1 MLEVALGLM
10 DKQPVLMST
19 PSNTIAGYAGPTH
32 ASNTTTTAASPSSS
46 GQNLGVVVGAAA
58 GGFLL
63 FAAVGFG
70 WKIYAKNGKRLGE
83 KKQSNEEIGVPIGDV
98 VSVISEDLSGHD
110 ERKSVR
116 VRRLT
121 VFQAHIKPNES
132 KYEKFYLLSCFT
144 FNSNPYFLL

>member
-70 WKIYAKNGKRLGE
+70 LRTYFKNGKRSGE
-83 KKQSNEEIGVPIGDV
+83 KKQSSEKSVVPIGEV
-98 VSVISEDLSGHD
+98 VSVIPEDLSGHTG
-110 ERKSVR
+110 RKSVR
-116 VRRLT
+116 VR
-121 VFQAHIKPNES
+121 
-132 KYEKFYLLSCFT
+132 Y
-144 FNSNPYFLL
+144 